1 MLVVGWYDSDHQDPD
16 VATKIDPLC
25 LLVSRLVTEYLAVN
39 TEESRGGPG
48 WPRPGL
54 GSTQPLTER

>member
-25 LLVSRLVTEYLAVN
+25 LLVSRLVTEYPVMN
-39 TEESRGGPG
+39 TAESRGGSE
-48 WPRPGL
+48 WLRPDL
-54 GSTQPLTER
+54 GSTPHLTER